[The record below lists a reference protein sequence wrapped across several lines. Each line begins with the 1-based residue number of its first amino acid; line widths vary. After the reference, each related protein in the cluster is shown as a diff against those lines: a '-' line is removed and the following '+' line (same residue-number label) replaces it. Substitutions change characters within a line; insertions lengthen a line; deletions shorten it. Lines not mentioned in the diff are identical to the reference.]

1 MLFVLSLDQSTK
13 LSLFPQGEA
22 WSFRSIWS
30 SGGGHLSRVA
40 LAHVAL
46 FSAGHGSTPMCCK
59 LLAAWERWEKFFLL
73 LFIHTKQ
80 NRVALVSQLKQCP
93 HPVYRLIPSL
103 CSSFPEVDL
112 SELLKLDDS
121 QSTVCRT
128 IRLTVWRCGF
138 FSASKCWV
146 LCWAS
151 EVSLTLVDRPIE
163 EQSASKGSKDTWRY
177 VELLIQHSLLISRRG
192 KFGCVTFWQTSFSC

>member
-1 MLFVLSLDQSTK
+1 MELQVHLKLWRGTLVSCSPLLCRPWEHPNVLRTAGRLREMREILFVTIYPYK
-13 LSLFPQGEA
+13 A
-22 WSFRSIWS
+22 K
-30 SGGGHLSRVA
+30 SGG
-40 LAHVAL
+40 
-46 FSAGHGSTPMCCK
+46 T
-59 LLAAWERWEKFFLL
+59 
-73 LFIHTKQ
+73 
-80 NRVALVSQLKQCP
+80 CP

-112 SELLKLDDS
+112 SELLKLDDL

-151 EVSLTLVDRPIE
+151 KVSLTLVDRPIE

-192 KFGCVTFWQTSFSC
+192 KFGCITFWQTSFSC